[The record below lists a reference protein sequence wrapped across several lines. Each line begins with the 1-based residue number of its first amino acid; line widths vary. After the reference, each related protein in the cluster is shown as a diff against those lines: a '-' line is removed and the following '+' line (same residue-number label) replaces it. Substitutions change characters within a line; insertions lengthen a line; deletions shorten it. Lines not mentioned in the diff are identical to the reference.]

1 MFCLLSHILQI
12 ISQWVKLLK
21 INKEL
26 ILWFN
31 IVKFWNCF
39 YVTFILIFTSI
50 YIVYDLFVFVW
61 HNLNPCTLLKSKMPL
76 VKFFNHW
83 LLMRIFLWDSVH
95 INILF
100 MYAEVMG
107 YICSVLS
114 NLLFYWNENWLI
126 MWIIFFSISMLN
138 TLWSR

>member
-1 MFCLLSHILQI
+1 MIQYCKVL
-12 ISQWVKLLK
+12 KLLLCK
-21 INKEL
+21 FY
-26 ILWFN
+26 FN
-31 IVKFWNCF
+31 VR
-39 YVTFILIFTSI
+39 SI

-61 HNLNPCTLLKSKMPL
+61 HNLNLCTLLKSQMPL

-100 MYAEVMG
+100 IHAEVMG

-114 NLLFYWNENWLI
+114 NLLFYWNENDWLCEL
-126 MWIIFFSISMLN
+126 FSLVFLCSTHYEVGKYIAL
-138 TLWSR
+138 